1 MKRIIILVT
10 ILFLLISCKKETP
23 TQPTEV
29 KQEDFSFPSSTRF
42 AVNLIT
48 NSTNL
53 NVGNEFDTKLVFYN
67 VQEVFG
73 SAIEILYDNNLLSI
87 PNQSKLLIGPF
98 FNTEDTTKILIFKK
112 LENIF
117 GRVSLGISY
126 VRNSGLVYSGSGVVL
141 KIKFTPIA
149 RGDTWIKINKCEI
162 RKSDG
167 NFINNFS
174 NIQIDS
180 LQISI
185 K

>member
-1 MKRIIILVT
+1 MKKFLAIIIIFVLVA
-10 ILFLLISCKKETP
+10 SCKKETT
-23 TQPTEV
+23 TQPPVV
-29 KQEDFSFPSSTRF
+29 KPEDFSFPPSSRF
-42 AVNLIT
+42 AISLIT
-48 NSTNL
+48 NSTNVNL
-53 NVGNEFDTKLVFYN
+53 GSEFDTKIVFYN

-73 SAIEILYDNNLLSI
+73 SAIEIVYDNNLLSI

-98 FNTEDTTKILIFKK
+98 FNIEDTSKILILKK
-112 LENIF
+112 VENLF
-117 GRVSLGISY
+117 GRASLGISY
-126 VRNSGLVYSGSGVVL
+126 VRNSGLVSNGSGVVF

-149 RGDTWIKINKCEI
+149 RGDTWIKISKCEI